1 MIIVELIKNTAL
13 LVALAAMYP
22 VMLAHL
28 NKSLFSQR
36 ILFGLMFG
44 VVGVLGMMTPI
55 HYDNDGIIFD
65 GRSVLLAVAGLI
77 GGPLVATLSALIMAA
92 YRLWLGGIGA
102 PVGISVIFATAALGV
117 MFYFIRQRTGHYLG
131 PLSLLGFGFL
141 VHGVMLAIFM
151 FLPHYKGYQVF
162 KELGATIFLVYPL
175 ATMLISLLFQDY
187 EEREKSRLN
196 IEQLAYYDPLTALPN
211 RSLLI
216 ESIDK
221 AISKC
226 EAAQC
231 DGALIL
237 LNLDRFK
244 TLNDARGHA
253 SGDVLLRAVAERIN
267 SVVEAGDMLARMSAD
282 EFAILLVR
290 AKQNSPS
297 IDVLADQLAEK
308 IQIALTRPLRVDT
321 EEITV
326 SSSIGIASF
335 PMDAHDTTGDV
346 LRRVDTAMHRAKTEG
361 GNQSIIFDHS
371 MSKSVEN
378 HFLIERELRQAV
390 RSGQLKLFLQSQV
403 NNAGVI
409 VGAEALVRWQHPER
423 GFISPTAFIHI
434 AEESDLIIEIGRW
447 VLTEACRLLTC
458 EGLAGRSIVLSVNIS
473 PKQFRQP
480 RFAAS
485 IKHLLA
491 ETGADPTHLKLEVTE
506 NLLIHNMND
515 VIAKMIEL
523 AALGIRFSLDDFGTG
538 YSSLAYLKRLPIQE
552 LKIDRSFVQDV
563 TINPDDA
570 TLVESILAVAKHM
583 KLQVVAEGVET
594 EEQASFLNARGDVI
608 HQGYLFSKPELA
620 ADWLKRLAQ
629 Q

>member
-65 GRSVLLAVAGLI
+65 ARSVLLAVAGLI
-77 GGPLVATLSALIMAA
+77 GGPFVATLSALIMAA
-92 YRLWLGGIGA
+92 YRLWLGGLGA

-290 AKQNSPS
+290 AKQYSPS

-390 RSGQLKLFLQSQV
+390 HSGQLKLFLQSQV

>member
-290 AKQNSPS
+290 AKQYSPS

-371 MSKSVEN
+371 MGKSVEN

>member
-1 MIIVELIKNTAL
+1 VIIVELIKNTAL

-77 GGPLVATLSALIMAA
+77 GGPLVATLSALIMAV

-290 AKQNSPS
+290 AKQYSPS

-390 RSGQLKLFLQSQV
+390 HCGQLKLFLQSQV

>member
-1 MIIVELIKNTAL
+1 
-13 LVALAAMYP
+13 MYP

-253 SGDVLLRAVAERIN
+253 SGDVLLRAVAERIGGGRY
-267 SVVEAGDMLARMSAD
+267 AG
-282 EFAILLVR
+282 
-290 AKQNSPS
+290 
-297 IDVLADQLAEK
+297 
-308 IQIALTRPLRVDT
+308 
-321 EEITV
+321 
-326 SSSIGIASF
+326 
-335 PMDAHDTTGDV
+335 AHV
-346 LRRVDTAMHRAKTEG
+346 G
-361 GNQSIIFDHS
+361 G
-371 MSKSVEN
+371 
-378 HFLIERELRQAV
+378 
-390 RSGQLKLFLQSQV
+390 
-403 NNAGVI
+403 
-409 VGAEALVRWQHPER
+409 
-423 GFISPTAFIHI
+423 
-434 AEESDLIIEIGRW
+434 
-447 VLTEACRLLTC
+447 
-458 EGLAGRSIVLSVNIS
+458 
-473 PKQFRQP
+473 
-480 RFAAS
+480 
-485 IKHLLA
+485 
-491 ETGADPTHLKLEVTE
+491 
-506 NLLIHNMND
+506 
-515 VIAKMIEL
+515 
-523 AALGIRFSLDDFGTG
+523 
-538 YSSLAYLKRLPIQE
+538 
-552 LKIDRSFVQDV
+552 
-563 TINPDDA
+563 
-570 TLVESILAVAKHM
+570 
-583 KLQVVAEGVET
+583 
-594 EEQASFLNARGDVI
+594 
-608 HQGYLFSKPELA
+608 
-620 ADWLKRLAQ
+620 
-629 Q
+629 

>member
-335 PMDAHDTTGDV
+335 PMDADDTTGDV

-371 MSKSVEN
+371 MGKSVEN

-620 ADWLKRLAQ
+620 ADWLKRLARQ
-629 Q
+629 

>member
-1 MIIVELIKNTAL
+1 
-13 LVALAAMYP
+13 MYP

-290 AKQNSPS
+290 AKQYSPS

-371 MSKSVEN
+371 MGKSVEN

>member
-77 GGPLVATLSALIMAA
+77 GGPLVATLSALIMAV

-335 PMDAHDTTGDV
+335 PMDADDTTGDV

-390 RSGQLKLFLQSQV
+390 HSGQLKLFLQSQV

>member
-1 MIIVELIKNTAL
+1 
-13 LVALAAMYP
+13 MYP

-77 GGPLVATLSALIMAA
+77 GGPLVATLSALIMAV

-290 AKQNSPS
+290 AKQYSPS

-390 RSGQLKLFLQSQV
+390 HCGQLKLFLQSQV

-620 ADWLKRLAQ
+620 ADWLKRLARQ
-629 Q
+629 

>member
-1 MIIVELIKNTAL
+1 
-13 LVALAAMYP
+13 
-22 VMLAHL
+22 
-28 NKSLFSQR
+28 
-36 ILFGLMFG
+36 
-44 VVGVLGMMTPI
+44 
-55 HYDNDGIIFD
+55 
-65 GRSVLLAVAGLI
+65 
-77 GGPLVATLSALIMAA
+77 
-92 YRLWLGGIGA
+92 
-102 PVGISVIFATAALGV
+102 
-117 MFYFIRQRTGHYLG
+117 
-131 PLSLLGFGFL
+131 
-141 VHGVMLAIFM
+141 
-151 FLPHYKGYQVF
+151 
-162 KELGATIFLVYPL
+162 
-175 ATMLISLLFQDY
+175 
-187 EEREKSRLN
+187 
-196 IEQLAYYDPLTALPN
+196 
-211 RSLLI
+211 
-216 ESIDK
+216 
-221 AISKC
+221 
-226 EAAQC
+226 
-231 DGALIL
+231 
-237 LNLDRFK
+237 
-244 TLNDARGHA
+244 
-253 SGDVLLRAVAERIN
+253 
-267 SVVEAGDMLARMSAD
+267 MLARMSAD

-390 RSGQLKLFLQSQV
+390 HSGQLKLFLQSQV